1 MANMKKAS
9 LLLASFLSIGA
20 AFAQNAPL
28 TGISESTDPGKVA
41 EVERRAQELQSA
53 AQQQGTS
60 SRAEERSVAPKTK
73 ATKHRKMR
81 KGKMHRSPGGA

>member
-1 MANMKKAS
+1 MKKAS
-9 LLLASFLSIGA
+9 LLLASFLSIGGA

-41 EVERRAQELQSA
+41 EVERRAQEVQSA

-60 SRAEERSVAPKTK
+60 SRAEDRSVAPKTK

-81 KGKMHRSPGGA
+81 KSKTSPSATGA